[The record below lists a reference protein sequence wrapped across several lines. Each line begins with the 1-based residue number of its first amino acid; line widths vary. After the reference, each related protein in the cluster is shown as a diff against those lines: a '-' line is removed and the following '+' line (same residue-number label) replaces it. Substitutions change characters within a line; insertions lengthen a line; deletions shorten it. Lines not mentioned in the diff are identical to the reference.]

1 MRIWNLL
8 PGSIALLAVFFLP
21 VGIHPTE
28 DANTPLRTC
37 TVSANKLP
45 QKTERS
51 RVTLDM
57 DVYARLTVEF
67 RNRNR
72 CKTTLDID
80 TPGWIS
86 VYHLS
91 PPRSAGGTL
100 RLASGAGG
108 SLVTAVGGTVP
119 HGGNPGTPASS
130 QNKATW
136 AEESRK
142 RR

>member
-1 MRIWNLL
+1 
-8 PGSIALLAVFFLP
+8 
-21 VGIHPTE
+21 
-28 DANTPLRTC
+28 
-37 TVSANKLP
+37 
-45 QKTERS
+45 
-51 RVTLDM
+51 M
-57 DVYARLTVEF
+57 DVYARLTVEL
-67 RNRNR
+67 RNQNR

-119 HGGNPGTPASS
+119 HGGNPGTPASC
-130 QNKATW
+130 QNEATW